1 MSNIKTIT
9 IVGNG
14 ISPDELF
21 INGRSVDEMSV
32 EDILSFK
39 EFAFKD
45 IERLIKGEL
54 WDRKHTTDE
63 ELSEKIK
70 ESFAKD
76 SSVVN
81 AVKVYIKYRACSAS
95 SALPIVKDILGQTL
109 NSNDQVFLIACFG
122 ILYAIS
128 NTSLQIGIFIA
139 IDFIC
144 CLMAHHI
151 I

>member
-21 INGRSVDEMSV
+21 INGRSINEMSV
-32 EDILSFK
+32 EDILSLK

-45 IERLIKGEL
+45 IERLIKVEL
-54 WDRKHTTDE
+54 WDRKHTTDK
-63 ELSEKIK
+63 ELFEKVK

-81 AVKVYIKYRACSAS
+81 ALKVYVKYRACSSA
-95 SALPIVKDILGQTL
+95 SALPIVKDILGLAAKTVDNL
-109 NSNDQVFLIACFG
+109 
-122 ILYAIS
+122 
-128 NTSLQIGIFIA
+128 
-139 IDFIC
+139 
-144 CLMAHHI
+144 
-151 I
+151 